1 MDRQPFDLLQRLR
14 PDLLT
19 LEPYTTPVREAA
31 VRLASNESPVAPSPA
46 LGRELAAEVERLALH
61 RYPDR
66 EARGLREVLAARCGV
81 GAESVWVANGSNE
94 ILQQLLLAFGGPGR
108 AVLTFPPT
116 YSMYAQIARVTGTAV
131 RGVPLPPPFEIG
143 VFEAQAAAAQRP
155 DVVVVCSP
163 NNPTGNAQHPWVG
176 PALAEA
182 TGALVIVDEAYGE
195 FAGPSVSAD
204 EGASGDVVS
213 VRTLSKAFAMAGARL
228 GYCIADPGV
237 IGALRRVSLPY
248 HLSAL
253 AQAAGLV
260 ALRHVDEMRRAAA
273 VVIEERDRL
282 CRLLSTLPDVQVLPS
297 MANFVTFCPPMDAG
311 AAWRGLLGLGVLVR
325 DVSPVLPGF
334 LRVTAGT
341 RAEGDRFIE
350 ALREVIA

>member
-1 MDRQPFDLLQRLR
+1 MDRQPFDQLQRLR

-19 LEPYTTPVREAA
+19 LEPYSTPVREAA
-31 VRLASNESPVAPSPA
+31 VRLASNESPVAPPE

-81 GAESVWVANGSNE
+81 GAENVWVANGSNE
-94 ILQQLLLAFGGPGR
+94 ILQQLLLAFGGPDR

-116 YSMYAQIARVTGTAV
+116 YAMYAQIARVTGTAM
-131 RGVPLPPPFEIG
+131 RGVPLAPPFEIG

-155 DVVVVCSP
+155 DLAVVCSP
-163 NNPTGNAQHPWVG
+163 NNPTGNAQLSWVG

-182 TGALVIVDEAYGE
+182 TGALVIVDEAYAE
-195 FAGPSVSAD
+195 FAGPSGSA
-204 EGASGDVVS
+204 EGCGSGVVS

-228 GYCIADPGV
+228 GYCVADPGV
-237 IGALRRVSLPY
+237 IDGLRRVSLPY
-248 HLSAL
+248 HLSGL

-260 ALRHVDEMRRAAA
+260 ALRHADEMQRAAA
-273 VVIEERDRL
+273 HVAAERDRL
-282 CRLLSTLPDVQVLPS
+282 SRLLSALPGVAVLPS
-297 MANFVTFCPPMDAG
+297 AANFVTFLLPVDAG
-311 AAWRGLLGLGVLVR
+311 AAWRGLLDRGVLVR
-325 DVSPVLPGF
+325 DVSSVLPGF

>member
-1 MDRQPFDLLQRLR
+1 MDRQPFDQLQRLR

-19 LEPYTTPVREAA
+19 LEPYSTPAREAP
-31 VRLASNESPVAPSPA
+31 VRLASNESPVAPCPE

-81 GAESVWVANGSNE
+81 GAENVWVANGSNE

-116 YSMYAQIARVTGTAV
+116 YSMYAQIARVTGTAM
-131 RGVPLPPPFEIG
+131 RGVPLAPPFEIG

-155 DVVVVCSP
+155 DLVVVCSP
-163 NNPTGNAQHPWVG
+163 NNPTGNAQLPWVG

-182 TGALVIVDEAYGE
+182 TGALVIVDEAYAE
-195 FAGPSVSAD
+195 FAGPSGSV
-204 EGASGDVVS
+204 EECRSGVVAS

-228 GYCIADPGV
+228 GYCVADPGV
-237 IGALRRVSLPY
+237 IDGLRRVSLPY
-248 HLSAL
+248 HLSGL

-260 ALRHVDEMRRAAA
+260 ALRHADEMQRAAVA
-273 VVIEERDRL
+273 VVAERDRL
-282 CRLLSTLPDVQVLPS
+282 ARLLWAFPEVVVLPS
-297 MANFVTFCPPMDAG
+297 AANFVTFRPRVDAG
-311 AAWRGLLGLGVLVR
+311 AVWRALLDRGVLVR
-325 DVSPVLPGF
+325 DVSVVLPGF

-341 RAEGDRFIE
+341 RAEGDRFID

>member
-1 MDRQPFDLLQRLR
+1 MDRQPFDQLQRLR

-19 LEPYTTPVREAA
+19 LEPYSTPVREAA
-31 VRLASNESPVAPSPA
+31 VRLASNESPVAPSPE

-81 GAESVWVANGSNE
+81 AAENVWVANGSNE
-94 ILQQLLLAFGGPGR
+94 ILQQLLLAFGGPDR

-116 YSMYAQIARVTGTAV
+116 YSMYAQIARVTGTAM
-131 RGVPLPPPFEIG
+131 RGVPLAPPFEVG
-143 VFEAQAAAAQRP
+143 VFEAQAAAAQQP
-155 DVVVVCSP
+155 DLVVVCSP
-163 NNPTGNAQHPWVG
+163 NNPTGNAQLPWVG

-182 TGALVIVDEAYGE
+182 TGALVIVDEAYAE
-195 FAGPSVSAD
+195 FAGPSGSA
-204 EGASGDVVS
+204 EGCGSGGVVS

-228 GYCIADPGV
+228 GYCVADPSV
-237 IGALRRVSLPY
+237 IDGLRRVSLPY
-248 HLSAL
+248 HLSGL
-253 AQAAGLV
+253 AHAAGLV
-260 ALRHVDEMRRAAA
+260 ALRHFDEMQRAAA
-273 VVIEERDRL
+273 AVAAERDRL
-282 CRLLSTLPDVQVLPS
+282 SRLLSALPGMAVLPS
-297 MANFVTFCPPMDAG
+297 AANFVTFLPPVDAG
-311 AAWRGLLGLGVLVR
+311 AAWRGLLDRGVLVR